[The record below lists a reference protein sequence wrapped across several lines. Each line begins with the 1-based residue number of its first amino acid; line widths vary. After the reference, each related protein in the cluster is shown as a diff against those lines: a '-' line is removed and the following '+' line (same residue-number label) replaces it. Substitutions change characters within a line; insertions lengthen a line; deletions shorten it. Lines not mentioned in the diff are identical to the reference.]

1 MEKPEVESQ
10 DITGFISEDEQKSH
24 FKKSERLKAN
34 NLRERKQ
41 KQKSL

>member
-1 MEKPEVESQ
+1 MEKPEEESQ
-10 DITGFISEDEQKSH
+10 SITGFISEDKQKSH
-24 FKKSERLKAN
+24 FKESERIKEN